1 VSALKILLVGLGS
14 IGQRHARNLRTLLG
28 DDVELLA
35 HRMRRTAPLIGPD
48 LTADPGGDV
57 EAAYGIRPFNEL
69 DEALAERPDL
79 VFVTNPAHLHV
90 STARAAAEAGAHLFV
105 EKPLSHTWDGVPE
118 LIELVEGR
126 GVTGLV
132 GYQLRFHPGFRQ
144 LRRLVDEG
152 SLGRL
157 LGARFAFGEY
167 LPGWHPWEDYREA
180 NAALADQGGGV
191 ILAQI
196 HDLDVAYGLFGMPR
210 RVFTVGGK
218 RSTLELEVEDTAS
231 TLLDVDGLPVH
242 LHQDLVE
249 RPPRRTYELIGE
261 EARAVWDYYA
271 DTVALVRADGSA
283 ELTRFEGLERN
294 DLFLDELRHLLA
306 CVEGSEQ
313 PVVDVRA
320 GADSLAIALA
330 AKRSLE
336 TGEAVALG

>member
-1 VSALKILLVGLGS
+1 MLALKILLVGLGS

-28 DDVELLA
+28 DEVELLA
-35 HRMRRTAPLIGPD
+35 NRVRRSSPLIGPD
-48 LTADPGGDV
+48 LKTDLESDV
-57 EAAYGIRPFNEL
+57 EATYGIRAFGEL
-69 DEALAERPDL
+69 DEALAERPEI

-105 EKPLSHTWDGVPE
+105 EKPLSHTWEGVPE
-118 LIELVEGR
+118 LIEVVEDR
-126 GVTGLV
+126 GVTCLV
-132 GYQLRFHPGFRQ
+132 GYQLRFHPGFRL
-144 LRRLVDEG
+144 LRGLVEKG

-167 LPGWHPWEDYREA
+167 LPGWHPWEDYREG
-180 NAALADQGGGV
+180 NAALAEQGGGV
-191 ILAQI
+191 ILSQI
-196 HDLDVAYGLFGMPR
+196 HDLDIAYGLFGMPR
-210 RVFTVGGK
+210 RVFTVGGTL
-218 RSTLELEVEDTAS
+218 SSLELEVEDTAS
-231 TLLDVDGLPVH
+231 TLLDFVGLPVH

-261 EARAVWDYYA
+261 EARVVWDYYA
-271 DTVALVRADGSA
+271 NAVELIRADGSS
-283 ELTRFEGLERN
+283 ELTRFDGLERN

-306 CVEGSEQ
+306 CVEGSER

-336 TGEAVALG
+336 TGEAVGLA